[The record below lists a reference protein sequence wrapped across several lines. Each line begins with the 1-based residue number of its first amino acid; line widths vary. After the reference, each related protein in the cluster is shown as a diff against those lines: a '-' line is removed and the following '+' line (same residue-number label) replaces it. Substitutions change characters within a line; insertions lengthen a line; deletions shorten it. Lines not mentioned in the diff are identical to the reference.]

1 METEVIEQQTQTQET
16 QQAPVFTA
24 SSFGTNLENGQDT
37 QINIQE
43 QAAETQ
49 QEQETQQ
56 VVNEEQEENVST
68 FSMDSF
74 ASESVNAEEGN
85 QESVQNSVQIDWKEE
100 VKKQD
105 RREVLK
111 AAGLSDFAID
121 FAEYYESGND
131 PYKYLEAKAFD
142 WDKVGDID
150 VLKQDYKSQY
160 PTFDESQIERLIAKK
175 YGFIEG
181 GDEED
186 NADALLMAKADAH
199 VSRQAKKAEQQKFK
213 IPQLPVK
220 EQEVQATAEAKVQ
233 ELVEQQRQIAE
244 QDYQQVV
251 KFYQEHEA
259 TKSLLDQKKL
269 GIDLGLEKPFYFK
282 VDKPELIT
290 KALTDGEF
298 WQRITASNPQEVDSS
313 KLIPDV
319 NKLQSLILKAM
330 NPNYEKDL
338 FNYGKSQGVKSV
350 IEEGQN
356 ARRPNSGIP
365 ATPKETLAE
374 AWGRATVTTFGR

>member
-1 METEVIEQQTQTQET
+1 METTEVIEQQTQTQET
-16 QQAPVFTA
+16 QQAPVFTS

-37 QINIQE
+37 QVHIQE
-43 QAAETQ
+43 QVAETS
-49 QEQETQQ
+49 QEQTQ
-56 VVNEEQEENVST
+56 VVDEAQEENVST

-74 ASESVNAEEGN
+74 ASQGVNAEEGS
-85 QESVQNSVQIDWKEE
+85 QENVQSAVQVDWKEE

-131 PYKYLEAKAFD
+131 PYKYLEAKSFD

-199 VSRQAKKAEQQKFK
+199 ISRQAKKAEQEKFK

-220 EQEVQATAEAKVQ
+220 EQEVLATAEAKVQ

-290 KALTDGEF
+290 KALTDSDF

-319 NKLQSLILKAM
+319 NKLQALILKAM

-338 FNYGKSQGVKSV
+338 FNYGKSQGIKSV

-374 AWGRATVTTFGR
+374 AWGRAKVTEYGR